1 MSTRNLHYRLF
12 AAAILFGA
20 LLSPAMAGDGKACC
34 PKCKTFCELKV
45 EEGTE
50 EKHCWKVKPKA
61 ICIPRVT
68 FSWQWP
74 WDKKKIPAQC
84 DGNCDGGCS
93 KPCCAPPKLARTR
106 TVCTLEKHTYE
117 CPTCKYK
124 WVPKEAK
131 NCASIDPEELEK
143 TAASVMQTQ
152 VIRR

>member
-1 MSTRNLHYRLF
+1 MKTRSFKSQCLAL
-12 AAAILFGA
+12 LLVLGA
-20 LLSPAMAGDGKACC
+20 LLSPSYAGDGKACC
-34 PKCKTFCELKV
+34 PKCKTCCELKV

-50 EKHCWKVKPKA
+50 EKHCWKVKPKV

-74 WDKKKIPAQC
+74 WDKKKC
-84 DGNCDGGCS
+84 DSKCDASCDGGCN
-93 KPCCAPPKLARTR
+93 KPGCAPPKLARTR

-124 WVPKEAK
+124 WVPKEATS
-131 NCASIDPEELEK
+131 CASITSEELEK
-143 TAASVMQTQ
+143 TAASVMQPQ